1 LYKAISRKGRMQTT
15 QISTSRDEEKE
26 LLEEQEEDEEEC
38 IGLVARRQK
47 AYFHFCHKSSLAI
60 SVTLFLSILFNL
72 YHGYSYHH
80 KTCVVNSQQK
90 PSVVA
95 QPNYC

>member
-1 LYKAISRKGRMQTT
+1 MQTIK
-15 QISTSRDEEKE
+15 ISTSRDEEKE
-26 LLEEQEEDEEEC
+26 LLEEQEEDEEEYRA
-38 IGLVARRQK
+38 LATRRHK
-47 AYFHFCHKSSLAI
+47 AYFHFGHKSSLAI
-60 SVTLFLSILFNL
+60 SVTLLLSILFNL

-80 KTCVVNSQQK
+80 KICVVNSQRK